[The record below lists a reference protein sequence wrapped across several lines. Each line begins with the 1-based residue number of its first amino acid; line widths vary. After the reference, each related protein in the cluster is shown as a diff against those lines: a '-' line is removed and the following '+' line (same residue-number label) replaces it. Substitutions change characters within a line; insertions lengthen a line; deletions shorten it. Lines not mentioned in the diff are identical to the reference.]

1 MWFIDHY
8 IFIGGTMNEIEYKK
22 LYEAAPIGL
31 WRTNIEDGRVIHA
44 NEATVK
50 ILGFDSFE
58 ELSQYDTTN
67 LYDLKIRTELV
78 QELKECHE
86 IKDFQIVMRRKD
98 GKEIT
103 VSLSV
108 KIDQNNGY
116 IEGTIKDVTNI
127 ISFESSVLLPHLEKI
142 SLLKQHIIEKLRQSD
157 YSYHELRK
165 SSKIA

>member
-1 MWFIDHY
+1 
-8 IFIGGTMNEIEYKK
+8 MNEIEYKK

-86 IKDFQIVMRRKD
+86 IKDFQIVMRCLERKPC
-98 GKEIT
+98 IP
-103 VSLSV
+103 L
-108 KIDQNNGY
+108 I
-116 IEGTIKDVTNI
+116 
-127 ISFESSVLLPHLEKI
+127 
-142 SLLKQHIIEKLRQSD
+142 
-157 YSYHELRK
+157 
-165 SSKIA
+165 